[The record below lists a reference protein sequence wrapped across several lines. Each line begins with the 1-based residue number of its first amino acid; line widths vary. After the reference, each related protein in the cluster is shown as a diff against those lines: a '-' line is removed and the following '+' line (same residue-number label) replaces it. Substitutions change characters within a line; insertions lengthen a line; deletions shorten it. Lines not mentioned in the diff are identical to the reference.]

1 MRVHLLRQRMLL
13 LVQQLL
19 AFYTIEIIEPNWHE
33 LERKLHEAQSVD
45 EFMKHHF
52 DFLNTCRK
60 ECMLTDYRYLEC
72 HRKLMNTITAFTESK
87 LRFAEQCEAMQ
98 QAVDAWYERGDEDG
112 ATVCASMRRVNQPAL
127 PRT

>member
-60 ECMLTDYRYLEC
+60 ECMCAGYRPYGPMCHPHVCQGAGPSLGKERAYDFDDGGAGPPAPEC
-72 HRKLMNTITAFTESK
+72 PS
-87 LRFAEQCEAMQ
+87 
-98 QAVDAWYERGDEDG
+98 
-112 ATVCASMRRVNQPAL
+112 
-127 PRT
+127 